1 VLHDGGRRHHGRA
14 CTKLAPTGWGDS
26 RGDGGGARRRD
37 RGTIAVAS
45 ALACL
50 TPIGYWSNTKVYR
63 PGGYR
68 IADYLRLGLPL
79 TIIAYL
85 GIIIVFSLRWPL

>member
-1 VLHDGGRRHHGRA
+1 MLHDGDRRHHGRA

-37 RGTIAVAS
+37 RGTFAVAS
-45 ALACL
+45 TLTYV
-50 TPIGYWSNTKVYR
+50 TPIGYQPNTKVYR

-68 IADYLRLGLPL
+68 ISDYLRLGLPL

-85 GIIIVFSLRWPL
+85 GIIIVSSLRLPL